1 MGQGW
6 GRFDATPYI
15 NGATKKE
22 TRPRP
27 EHEQGETRM
36 RGLECLILKWL
47 YSLLN

>member
-6 GRFDATPYI
+6 GRVDTTPYI

-36 RGLECLILKWL
+36 RGLEVMMNQKK
-47 YSLLN
+47 